1 MPNLNDDVLLFTEKN
16 AILGS
21 RYEEVN
27 SIEFYNELYGSQEGW
42 LEGKGSADEHK
53 PNAIF
58 STAYYKTPEQIK
70 EIEEK
75 ESQEAAEDAAIVA
88 AGGKPPFRK
97 KRKRIWVKNTIVFEG
112 MEGLQ
117 EVIEDDNPLLLWTV
131 ASPVAFSGKNR
142 TYDNAYH
149 LWGFVIDLDGVGI
162 GELEDL
168 LHQIDNDVIPRPTY
182 LVNSGHGL
190 HVYFCFEEP
199 VPMYPYLREP
209 LKALKKELTKV
220 VWNKYTS
227 TIPAEERQ
235 YQGLVQGYR
244 AVGSRTKLGPEHKV
258 TAFRVGS
265 PTTLTSLKSWAVNER
280 DINFDEFTHTTL
292 DEARAK
298 WPEWY
303 ESRIVRGEKRKPFDF
318 PREVYDAWLKRM
330 ELGTFD
336 GNRYNCVAVL
346 FSLANRC
353 EGVDFEEAMSDAMD
367 RVPRLNRLTKK
378 KNNEFTEDD
387 VLDAAGYYSDEFRNL
402 GLDAVYGMTKIYIKP
417 NKRNGQKQKWHLEDI
432 REKKSKMKKRGQA
445 FKNPEG
451 RPEGSGTKKQ
461 LVKDYAAAHPE
472 ATVTEI
478 ARATGVSR
486 PTVYKWLRTL

>member
-1 MPNLNDDVLLFTEKN
+1 MSNLNEDILLFTEKN
-16 AILGS
+16 EILGS
-21 RYEEVN
+21 RYEEVE
-27 SIEFYNELYGSQEGW
+27 SMEFYNELYGGQEGW
-42 LEGKGSADEHK
+42 LEKKGCDGDRK

-58 STAYYKTPEQIK
+58 STAYSKTPEQIK
-70 EIEEK
+70 EIEKK
-75 ESQEAAEDAAIVA
+75 EVEEAEEDAAIVA

-117 EVIEDDNPLLLWTV
+117 EVIDDDNPLLLWTV

-168 LHQIDNDVIPRPTY
+168 LHQIDNDVIPKPTY

-199 VPMYPYLREP
+199 VPMYPHLREP

-258 TAFRVGS
+258 TAFRVS
-265 PTTLTSLKSWAVNER
+265 PPTTLASLKSWAEDER
-280 DINFDEFTHTTL
+280 AIDFDEFKHTTL
-292 DEARAK
+292 DEAHEK

-303 ESRIVRGEKRKPFDF
+303 EARIVRGDKRKPFDF

-353 EGVDFEEAMSDAMD
+353 EGVDFEEAMQDAME

-378 KNNEFTEDD
+378 KGNEFTEDD

-402 GLDAVYGMTKIYIKP
+402 GLDAVYSMTKIYIKP
-417 NKRNGQKQKWHLEDI
+417 NKRNGRSQSQHLKLARFARDLNHDDDKAWI
-432 REKKSKMKKRGQA
+432 NKD
-445 FKNPEG
+445 G
-451 RPEGSGTKKQ
+451 RPEGSGTMEER
-461 LVKDYAAAHPE
+461 VVSYAAAQPD
-472 ATVTEI
+472 ASVTEI
-478 ARATGVSR
+478 ARALGVSR
-486 PTVYKWLRTL
+486 TTVYKWLRK